1 MGVVWVFLGILLA
14 AWVQVAAL
22 GGIGLLGARPNLVL
36 LTILAAALVR
46 GPVVALLLG
55 VFGAALMAAVS
66 AAPGPL
72 WFLAYLPAGLTAAI
86 PEGALNRQNPVVVVF
101 LALGTAILFDLVFFV
116 GLSVAGWRLDIG
128 PGLGARLLLDG
139 IFNGLL
145 ALPGV
150 WLVRRLAASGPV
162 DR

>member
-1 MGVVWVFLGILLA
+1 MGVLWLLPGILLA
-14 AWVQVAAL
+14 AWAQVAVL
-22 GGIGLLGARPNLVL
+22 GGVGLLGARPNLVL
-36 LTILAAALVR
+36 LTILAAALIR
-46 GPVVALLLG
+46 GPVAGLLLG
-55 VFGAALMAAVS
+55 TFGAALMAAVS

-101 LALGTAILFDLVFFV
+101 LALGTAILFDLIFFV
-116 GLSVAGWRLDIG
+116 GLSAAGWRLDIE
-128 PGLGARLLLDG
+128 PALGARLLLDG

-150 WLVRRLAASGPV
+150 WLVRRLAAPTPAH
-162 DR
+162 R